1 VRNLFEHSLSEENS
15 EARRISPLIPVDFVP
30 CIWQSSISDLIKWY
44 NFPAVQNK
52 TKEVCTVMKMLL
64 EKLSGIENR
73 YDEVNQQL
81 LTVGDDYQ
89 MAAELGKEKADLDPF
104 VEAIQQYKESLA
116 QLEETQALIDSGDP
130 ELQELATA
138 EIEILE
144 SSIEELETALKRM
157 LIPKDP
163 RDERNVILEIRA
175 GAGGD
180 EAGLFAGDL
189 FRMYNRYAERQGWKV
204 EIMSLSESGVG
215 GLKEVSALIKGKGAF
230 SKLKYESGVHR
241 VQRVP
246 ETESQGRIHT
256 STATVAVLAEVDDV
270 DEIKIPASDI
280 EMDVYKAGGPGGQSV
295 QKNST
300 AIRLTHKPTGIVVQC
315 QDERSQLQNR
325 ERAMSILKAKLF
337 EIEDTRRRE
346 EQEADRRSQVGSGDR
361 SEKIRTYNFPQSRI
375 TDHRIN
381 FSAHQLS
388 AVLDG
393 EIDPFIEELA
403 TEDEAK
409 RLAAAGFD
417 ED

>member
-1 VRNLFEHSLSEENS
+1 
-15 EARRISPLIPVDFVP
+15 
-30 CIWQSSISDLIKWY
+30 
-44 NFPAVQNK
+44 
-52 TKEVCTVMKMLL
+52 MKMLL
-64 EKLSGIENR
+64 DKLAGIENR
-73 YDEVNQQL
+73 YDEVNQKL

-89 MAAELGKEKADLDPF
+89 LAADLGKEKAELDPF
-104 VEAIQQYKESLA
+104 IESIQRYKKSLEQLEGAKSLA
-116 QLEETQALIDSGDP
+116 ETGDQ
-130 ELQELATA
+130 EMKELAEM
-138 EIEILE
+138 EISSLTEEIT
-144 SSIEELETALKRM
+144 ELEKKLKLM
-157 LIPKDP
+157 LVP
-163 RDERNVILEIRA
+163 RDTRDGRNVILEIRA

-189 FRMYNRYAERQGWKV
+189 YRMYSRYAERQKWKIEV
-204 EIMSLSESGVG
+204 MSLNESGVG
-215 GLKEVSALIKGKGAF
+215 GLKEVTALIKGKNVF

-270 DEIKIPASDI
+270 DEINIPPSDI
-280 EMDVYKAGGPGGQSV
+280 QMDVYKAGGPGGQSV

-315 QDERSQLQNR
+315 QDERSQGQNR
-325 ERAMSILKAKLF
+325 ARALSILKARLF
-337 EIEDTRRRE
+337 EIEEDKRQQ
-346 EQEADRRSQVGSGDR
+346 EQDADRKSQVGSADR

-381 FSAHQLS
+381 FSMHQLA

-393 EIDPFIEELA
+393 EIDPFIDELA

-409 RLAAAGFD
+409 RLAEAGF
-417 ED
+417 EEE

>member
-1 VRNLFEHSLSEENS
+1 
-15 EARRISPLIPVDFVP
+15 
-30 CIWQSSISDLIKWY
+30 
-44 NFPAVQNK
+44 
-52 TKEVCTVMKMLL
+52 MLL
-64 EKLSGIENR
+64 DKLSGIENR
-73 YDEVNQQL
+73 YEEVNQQL

-89 MAAELGKEKADLDPF
+89 LAAELGKEKADLDPF
-104 VEAIQQYKESLA
+104 IEAIQDYKGSLE
-116 QLEETQALIDSGDP
+116 QREEAQALVEGGDL
-130 ELQELATA
+130 EMQQLAA
-138 EIEILE
+138 VEIEVLDEKIRTLE
-144 SSIEELETALKRM
+144 SQLKRM
-157 LIPKDP
+157 LVPKDP
-163 RDERNVILEIRA
+163 RDGRNVILEIRA

-189 FRMYNRYAERQGWKV
+189 FRMYSRYAERQGWKV
-204 EIMSLSESGVG
+204 EVMSLSESGVG
-215 GLKEVSALIKGKGAF
+215 GLKEVSALIKGNGAF

-325 ERAMSILKAKLF
+325 ERAMSILKAKLY
-337 EIEDTRRRE
+337 EIEETRRRD
-346 EQEADRRSQVGSGDR
+346 EQDADRRSQIGSGDR

-381 FSAHQLS
+381 FSAHQLA

-393 EIDPFIEELA
+393 QIDSIIEELA

-409 RLAAAGFD
+409 RLAEAGFD
-417 ED
+417 EE